1 MITEMDIKL
10 IKQYWNSRL
19 TIDQIAQMLPYP
31 VYIAKSMIKSL
42 KRDGTLPKRSLQQM
56 TRDKVVDAYNSGI
69 RDVAEIADI
78 FHLEPST
85 VRVYLCDAGIKRHK
99 NRKTYAHCERT
110 EEILAAIRNREG
122 NLTEL
127 AKRFGVSRQYV
138 HQIKK
143 RLKEN
148 END

>member
-31 VYIAKSMIKSL
+31 VYIAKSMIKAL
-42 KRDGTLPKRSLQQM
+42 KRDGTLPKRSLHQI
-56 TRDKVVDAYNSGI
+56 TKDKVVDAYNSGI

-85 VRVYLCDAGIKRHK
+85 VRVYLCEAGVKRHQT
-99 NRKTYAHCERT
+99 RKPYPHGDRT
-110 EEILAAIRNREG
+110 KEILAAIRNGEG
-122 NLTEL
+122 NLTQL
-127 AKRFGVSRQYV
+127 AKRFGVSRQYI
-138 HQIKK
+138 HQL
-143 RLKEN
+143 RN
-148 END
+148 RNDIETE